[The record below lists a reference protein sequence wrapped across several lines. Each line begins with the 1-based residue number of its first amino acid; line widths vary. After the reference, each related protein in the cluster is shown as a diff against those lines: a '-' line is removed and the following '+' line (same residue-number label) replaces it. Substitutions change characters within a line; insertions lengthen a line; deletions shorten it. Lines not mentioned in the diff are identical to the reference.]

1 MRGYKDGWRRIA
13 GYMVYTENGV
23 IVKGLINDGVAV
35 IEVRDA
41 RKKFNEEWV
50 MVKSIG
56 VENFRQRVKRGTVRL
71 ILA

>member
-1 MRGYKDGWRRIA
+1 MVYKDGWRRIA

-41 RKKFNEEWV
+41 RKKFNEEWA
-50 MVKSIG
+50 MVDCIG

-71 ILA
+71 VLA